1 MFLVRWIADLLGIL
15 MNGIYI
21 LLDRFGAPNVGV
33 AIILFTIIM
42 YALMMPLQIKQ
53 QRFAKLNA
61 VMQPEI
67 KKIQDKY
74 KNKRDQAS
82 MQRQN
87 EELQAVYSK
96 YGVSATGSCVQ
107 LLVQM
112 PILFALYQVIYK
124 IPGYIMLIKET
135 LSSAITADGFSAFF
149 TQFVTAIDNSN
160 LNRIMGEGST
170 DQLIDT
176 LYSLNS
182 TQWTDLLSQSA
193 SKSFAGTLQNTYEY
207 IREVTYFLGLNI
219 SDAPST
225 IIVNAWHSKQ
235 WLLILGAVLIP
246 VLAYVTQV
254 LNVKLMPQTSDS
266 SKKKNA
272 QPDQMEA
279 TMKSMNIMMPFMSSF
294 FCLTLPVGIG
304 IYWIAGAVVRSIQQ
318 VIINR
323 QLEKEGVDKLIE
335 KNKEKAAKKAAK
347 NAGKQPS
354 RISQIASQNMKNLS
368 LEQENEAAKRAGS
381 GNYQSGSLAS
391 KADLVRQYNEK
402 SKKK

>member
-15 MNGIYI
+15 MNGIFI
-21 LLDRFGAPNVGV
+21 LLDRFGAPNVGL

-42 YALMMPLQIKQ
+42 YALMMPLQIQQ

-67 KKIQDKY
+67 KKVQDKY

-107 LLVQM
+107 LLIQM

-124 IPGYIMLIKET
+124 IPGYIMLIKNA
-135 LSSAITADGFSAFF
+135 LASSISADGFTAFF
-149 TQFVTAIDNSN
+149 TQFVQNIDAAN
-160 LNRIMGEGST
+160 LNRIMGDGST

-193 SKSFAGTLQNTYEY
+193 SKGFAGTLQNTYEY
-207 IREVTYFLGLNI
+207 IHEVTYFLGLNI
-219 SDAPST
+219 SDSPST
-225 IIVNAWHSKQ
+225 IIVNAWHSKS
-235 WLLILGAVLIP
+235 WLLILGAILIP

-254 LNVKLMPQTSDS
+254 LNVKLMPQASNN

-279 TMKSMNIMMPFMSSF
+279 TMRSMNVMMPFMSSF

-304 IYWIAGAVVRSIQQ
+304 IYWIAGSVVRSIQQ
-318 VIINR
+318 LFINR
-323 QLEKEGVDKLIE
+323 RLEKEGVDKLIE
-335 KNKEKAAKKAAK
+335 KNREKAEKKAAK
-347 NAGKQPS
+347 NGGKKPS

-402 SKKK
+402 NRR